1 MKKSSTV
8 EVNYPLMVVNQLQN
22 GEPITCSAT
31 GRLCLVTHSEEVE
44 IISKSN
50 QIIDIRPHPTILGC
64 DTCPNSNL

>member
-1 MKKSSTV
+1 MNKSSTI
-8 EVNYPLMVVNQLQN
+8 EANYPLMIVKEIQN
-22 GEPITCSAT
+22 GNPVTCKAT
-31 GRLCLVTHSEEVE
+31 GRLCLVTHGEEAE